1 MIIRIITNIIYFG
14 IISFISLNILIVV
27 LLMGFHLYMN
37 HVIKNINLNDD
48 SYLPDNIFNGILV
61 DNNNIQI
68 CTDIDNF
75 FFTSYY
81 FYSIKH

>member
-14 IISFISLNILIVV
+14 IISFISLNILLVFFLI
-27 LLMGFHLYMN
+27 GFYLYMN

-48 SYLPDNIFNGILV
+48 SYLPDNIFNGILE

-68 CTDIDNF
+68 FTNTENF
-75 FFTSYY
+75 FLHL
-81 FYSIKH
+81 IILV